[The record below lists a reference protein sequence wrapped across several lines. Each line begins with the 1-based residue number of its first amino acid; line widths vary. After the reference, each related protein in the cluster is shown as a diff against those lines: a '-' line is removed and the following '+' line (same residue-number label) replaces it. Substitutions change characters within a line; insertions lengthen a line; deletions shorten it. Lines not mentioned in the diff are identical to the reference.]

1 VLFLAHSLTLRQ
13 FHLSILFT
21 LECEALSSTPALGPV
36 PRGPDLSFLNGL
48 SEKDLKVWE
57 RLKKDVMEDERLIEH
72 FNRDAASL
80 FRHYLNNPT
89 TPKAFL
95 DEDSPAKS
103 VKSTSSNSVDTML
116 GNLEKETNDL
126 VKDVDERKDLFGSD
140 DSDDS
145 DVEMGGE
152 NAHKK
157 RGRSENISTNN
168 PQTGLRY
175 VNKNSREAAMPRL
188 PPEAQRV
195 ILNQPTEELK
205 NKAFDD
211 YLNSQLL
218 RLPREKRDLVGQES
232 SLLEQV
238 ELLEELLRL
247 QAEQLF

>member
-1 VLFLAHSLTLRQ
+1 M
-13 FHLSILFT
+13 
-21 LECEALSSTPALGPV
+21 STQAPGAPC
-36 PRGPDLSFLNGL
+36 PDLSFLKGL
-48 SEKDLKVWE
+48 SKSDLEVWQK
-57 RLKKDVMEDERLIEH
+57 LKQDVMDDERLIQY
-72 FNRDAASL
+72 FNRDPGSL

-95 DEDSPAKS
+95 DDSPAKS
-103 VKSTSSNSVDTML
+103 LKSTSSNSVDTML

-126 VKDVDERKDLFGSD
+126 FDDVNERKDLFSS
-140 DSDDS
+140 DSDDD

-157 RGRSENISTNN
+157 RGRSESTPANN

-175 VNKNSREAAMPRL
+175 VNKNSREAALPRL
-188 PPEAQRV
+188 PPEAQKV
-195 ILNQPTEELK
+195 ILDQPTEELK

-218 RLPREKRDLVGQES
+218 RLPRKKRDLVGKES
-232 SLLEQV
+232 SLLDQV

-247 QAEQLF
+247 QTIEQQHS